1 MRRIT
6 VTLLA
11 LTIIAGSMMGC
22 NTEKKAKQVV
32 KDPVHQVVVD
42 LLTAI
47 KEKRFDDAF
56 AMYDEATRTAWKKE
70 DFIEWAKD
78 KPTRFGEYYLVK
90 KINKNVEAAEAD
102 VVTELTGKYESWNSM
117 PSAKFN
123 PILKFINGKWLMHN
137 PEKVAEWEQA
147 EADRKAREARI
158 AKLKDKIIITEWTVK
173 NEIIDNAPYLS
184 FSGEIE
190 NKSDHELDFVRLEVQ
205 FMGPDGKP
213 TKLCIDNKKQLGCI
227 DRLHVFPVYI
237 NAAKEMTSLK
247 AGEKRKFVETIAS
260 DIPLKWTG
268 ATTRIVYDAGKQHE
282 IRQK

>member
-1 MRRIT
+1 MRRIA
-6 VTLLA
+6 VTLLV
-11 LTIIAGSMMGC
+11 LTIAFGSMMAC
-22 NTEKKAKQVV
+22 NTEQKAKQVV

-47 KEKRFDDAF
+47 REKRYDDAY
-56 AMYDEATRTAWKKE
+56 AMYDEATRKAWPKE

-90 KINKNVEAAEAD
+90 KINKNVEASEAD
-102 VVTELTGKYESWNSM
+102 VETELTGKYASWNSM
-117 PSAKFN
+117 PSANFH
-123 PILKFINGKWLMHN
+123 PILKFINGKWYMHN

-147 EADRKAREARI
+147 EADRKAREARV
-158 AKLKDKIIITEWTVK
+158 AKLKDKIIITDWTVK
-173 NEIIDNAPYLS
+173 NEIIDNQPFLS

-190 NKSDHELDFVRLEVQ
+190 NKSDQELDYVRLEVQ
-205 FMGPDGKP
+205 FLGPDGKP
-213 TKLCIDNKKQLGCI
+213 TQLCIDNRKKKGCI

-237 NAAKEMTSLK
+237 NATKEMTSLK

-260 DIPLKWTG
+260 DIPLNWTG
-268 ATTRIVYDAGKQHE
+268 ATTKFVYDAGKQHE